1 MNRSL
6 LGNLVNNQQTS
17 NNNALNT
24 SQTLPILS
32 TITNKSAAIMNSP
45 QFNKSQFSRFV
56 VDRVDRSN
64 ASLLQTSLMIDDDK
78 ENIIQELNFSGL
90 SSITPIDEP
99 IKKTTTVGVATG
111 PTLVLKQFASKVY
124 VDFGK
129 VKLGTSKVMTL
140 FVSNPIQKQQEIAV
154 EKLPVQFGFT
164 IREVLHSIPAL
175 CGDYQIPIS
184 WQPLQP
190 GKISCQLVFL
200 WNTRFRFTVYLMG
213 EAMEAKVSTTITSR
227 KPLNNT
233 TNTTRLQHTTRVQPT
248 TTQKPE
254 ETFNLSTCNI
264 SAILPNE
271 NSSMI
276 SRRTQP
282 VTKTIAP
289 TEQSRFE
296 KSTLVNKNKIQK
308 TEKMKK
314 EASTIVGQSRTVASN
329 SSALTNTSLST
340 TQKRI
345 IQSNARSEI
354 QKILERQKEL
364 EKSLPVNMAQL
375 VHELKNFGIG
385 IHQISLIQGYKDIR
399 VAMLLQWVQAV
410 LERYENLPNK
420 YKVWNFSS
428 PSLKT
433 EEELVFNLVS
443 NQYRIPCPLPLQE
456 ILPREENRDF
466 LHHYQFSDNG
476 CWSASFSPTKI
487 QKRTVEISKEY
498 DEHQMVCKIGH
509 LFNQLYLHK
518 ENVIQTKALVVIQ
531 NWMHTIYMQ
540 RRLYNLREVSNI
552 VEARAR
558 ANIERKKLEILR
570 QQRRQRI
577 LLELTVRLQA
587 MARGYINRKIL
598 ASKHGEITSLQALT
612 RSYNKQKQVYEIKQ
626 SSLLL
631 QSIMRSFLE
640 RESHLDDLY
649 DLEVTQAI
657 IRGYLTRKQFY
668 LDYAEV
674 LEYFNELE
682 MQNFESYIES
692 TLDDDESA
700 VILQQSLLRG
710 LAERMKVYESV
721 SFISESQALA
731 RGKEERS
738 QFAQDKADIISI
750 QSLARRMIA
759 RRKLAE
765 EKKKVVI
772 MQAISRG
779 FIEKSQQKYQESRVQ
794 TMQSLARRVRTENMM
809 SESIERIVSMQSLMR
824 RFTLE
829 CDTLI
834 DRYRAYIF
842 SALVMGNLDRKNKET
857 SLEQISILQALI
869 RGRLQRKYQQK
880 QTESLMIIQR
890 AMRDGFFR
898 KMYNNFVES
907 VRSVQSNLRR
917 YDIQREKESSI
928 NSITLLQSLIR
939 GFRDR
944 KNQSIETNRA
954 ISLQTTIR
962 SFQERERSNLKQQA
976 ILSIQAALRAKNSRE
991 SNLDD
996 YYDITL
1002 SQAIIKG
1009 ALTRVSFYCEALD
1022 VMTCQASIKGYLE
1035 RKRAEEQ
1042 MNLIVDTQTVI
1053 RATQS
1058 QNEFIQDRENTII
1071 SQTAA
1076 RRYLEERKR
1085 SEEEDRVLVLQ
1096 ALARRYVSSR
1106 FITHIRSVSSQMH
1119 DAATKIQKVFRG
1131 FMVRRS
1137 NADQVNTIRER
1148 ITVLSANVDERKKL
1162 KYRTQRALEVLLKSN
1177 SVNQVMSACANLA
1190 TTTTWSD
1197 SCCESL
1203 VTNNAVPILYTFIK
1217 MLNRS
1222 KPHTELLIHILDI
1235 LLNLTRIKYL
1245 NCLVHEKNEWF
1256 EILFDQLQIYRE
1268 KEEIFMRALS
1278 LIKKADSKRLKA
1290 IREDLLKRC
1299 ISLSKLMQRK
1309 YATDKKKQNLNKS
1322 NLNSSILNNSSMLNI
1337 SMNGSS
1343 LGRKSSG
1350 NTSGVGHSASSVMI
1364 AYENLQELIEMLS
1377 KLK

>member
-1 MNRSL
+1 
-6 LGNLVNNQQTS
+6 
-17 NNNALNT
+17 
-24 SQTLPILS
+24 
-32 TITNKSAAIMNSP
+32 
-45 QFNKSQFSRFV
+45 
-56 VDRVDRSN
+56 
-64 ASLLQTSLMIDDDK
+64 
-78 ENIIQELNFSGL
+78 
-90 SSITPIDEP
+90 
-99 IKKTTTVGVATG
+99 
-111 PTLVLKQFASKVY
+111 
-124 VDFGK
+124 
-129 VKLGTSKVMTL
+129 MTL

-164 IREVLHSIPAL
+164 IREVSHAIPAL

-213 EAMEAKVSTTITSR
+213 EAMEATKAQTTR
-227 KPLNNT
+227 KPLT
-233 TNTTRLQHTTRVQPT
+233 TTSRLNTTRVQPT

-254 ETFNLSTCNI
+254 ETTFNLSTCNI

-276 SRRTQP
+276 VRRTQP
-282 VTKTIAP
+282 VTKTTAP
-289 TEQSRFE
+289 TEQSRLE
-296 KSTLVNKNKIQK
+296 KSTLINKTKIQK

-314 EASTIVGQSRTVASN
+314 ETSSIIGQSRAVASN
-329 SSALTNTSLST
+329 SSALTNNSLST

-345 IQSNARSEI
+345 IQSTARSEI
-354 QKILERQKEL
+354 QKILEKQKEL

-399 VAMLLQWVQAV
+399 VAMLLQWIQAV
-410 LERYENLPNK
+410 LERYDNLPAK

-433 EEELVFNLVS
+433 EEEIVFNLVS
-443 NQYRIPCPLPLQE
+443 NQYRLPSPLPLEE

-466 LHHYQFSDNG
+466 LHHYQYSNNG

-487 QKRTVEISKEY
+487 QKKTVEISKDY

-540 RRLYNLREVSNI
+540 KRLHNLRDASTI
-552 VEARAR
+552 IEARTR
-558 ANIERKKLEILR
+558 ANIERKKLEFLR
-570 QQRRQRI
+570 QQRKHRI
-577 LLELTVRLQA
+577 LMELTVRLQA
-587 MARGYINRKIL
+587 MARGYLCRKNTVVQ
-598 ASKHGEITSLQALT
+598 KKEVTTLQALS
-612 RSYNKQKQVYEIKQ
+612 RAFADQKKVFEFKQ
-626 SSLLL
+626 SALNI
-631 QSIMRSFLE
+631 QSIMRSFIE
-640 RESHLDDLY
+640 RESHLDDIY
-649 DLEVTQAI
+649 DVEVTQAV
-657 IRGYLTRKQFY
+657 IRGYLSRKQFY
-668 LDYAEV
+668 LDYAE
-674 LEYFNELE
+674 LLDYFNEIE
-682 MQNFESYIES
+682 MQNFESYIENA
-692 TLDDDESA
+692 LEEDESA
-700 VILQQSLLRG
+700 IVLQQSMVRG
-710 LAERMKVYESV
+710 LVERRKVLDSI
-721 SFISESQALA
+721 SLISESQALV

-750 QSLARRMIA
+750 QSLARSLFAKRQF
-759 RRKLAE
+759 AE
-765 EKKKVVI
+765 EQKKIVI

-779 FIEKSQQKYQESRVQ
+779 FIEKSHQKYQESRVQ
-794 TMQSLARRVRTENMM
+794 IMQSLLRRVRTENAMI
-809 SESIERIVSMQSLMR
+809 ESTERITSMQSLMR

-829 CDTLI
+829 CDTLM
-834 DRYRAYIF
+834 DRYRAYIL
-842 SALVMGNLDRKNKET
+842 SAIILGSLDRKNKEESFDRVT
-857 SLEQISILQALI
+857 TLQALI
-869 RGRLQRKYQQK
+869 RGRLQRNNQQR
-880 QTESLMIIQR
+880 QTESLMVIQR

-898 KMYNNFVES
+898 KMYNNFVGS
-907 VRSVQSNLRR
+907 VLSLQSNMRR
-917 YDIQREKESSI
+917 HQVQQEKEASI
-928 NSITLLQSLIR
+928 NSITLLQTLIR

-944 KNQSIETNRA
+944 KNHSIETNRA
-954 ISLQTTIR
+954 VSLQTTIR
-962 SFQERERSNLKQQA
+962 SFREREKANLMQQG
-976 ILSIQAALRAKNSRE
+976 ILSIQASLRAKNDRE
-991 SNLDD
+991 SILDD
-996 YYDITL
+996 YYDIYL

-1009 ALTRVSFYCEALD
+1009 VLARVSFYCETFD
-1022 VMTCQASIKGYLE
+1022 VISCQASIRGFLE
-1035 RKRAEEQ
+1035 RKRVQQQ
-1042 MNLIVDTQTVI
+1042 MCTIVDTQTMI
-1053 RATQS
+1053 RATQA
-1058 QNEFIQDRENTII
+1058 QNEFIQDREHTIVA
-1071 SQTAA
+1071 QTSI
-1076 RRYLEERKR
+1076 RRFLEEKKR
-1085 SEEEDRVLVLQ
+1085 SQEEDRVLVLQ
-1096 ALARRYVSSR
+1096 ALARRHVTAR
-1106 FITHIRSVSSQMH
+1106 FINHIKSVSHQMH

-1131 FMVRRS
+1131 FMVRRC
-1137 NADQVNTIRER
+1137 NADQVNAIRER
-1148 ITVLSANVDERKKL
+1148 ITTLSANVDERKKL
-1162 KYRTQRALEVLLKSN
+1162 KYRTQRSLEVLLKSN

-1203 VTNNAVPILYTFIK
+1203 VTNNAVPILYSFIK

-1268 KEEIFMRALS
+1268 REEIFMRALS
-1278 LIKKADSKRLKA
+1278 LIKKADTKRLKA
-1290 IREDLLKRC
+1290 VREDLLKRC
-1299 ISLSKLMQRK
+1299 VSLSKLMQRK

-1337 SMNGSS
+1337 SMNSSS

-1350 NTSGVGHSASSVMI
+1350 NISGVGHSVSSVMVT
-1364 AYENLQELIEMLS
+1364 YENLQELIEMLS